1 MNAAKLIEEL
11 RSRGV
16 TLEAAG
22 DRIRVDAPKGA
33 LTPELRLVLTD
44 RKVEIIALL
53 KSGEAEIAWRTAAM
67 LPQIPDK
74 GSLPFLV
81 AREAVEPQAGCCLSC
96 GDPLNQDDAY
106 RCAACGRAA
115 NLAIEM
121 SMCSRNIDKQNGGR
135 VD

>member
-1 MNAAKLIEEL
+1 MSAAKLIEEL

-16 TLEAAG
+16 LIEAAG

-33 LTPELRLVLTD
+33 VTPELCEALAD
-44 RKVEIIALL
+44 RKIEIIALL
-53 KSGEAEIAWRTAAM
+53 KSGDGEIAWRTAAM
-67 LPQIPDK
+67 LQQIPNR
-74 GSLPFLV
+74 GPIPFLV
-81 AREAVEPQAGCCLSC
+81 ARESVESKTGHCPSC
-96 GDPLNQDDAY
+96 GDPLNQGDTY

-121 SMCSRNIDKQNGGR
+121 SVFFSKTGTNNGGQ